1 MAIYTFKYLGIPMQ
15 VTKLK
20 NADWNVLL
28 ERIEKKLSSS
38 KGKHL
43 SVGGRLVLINSVLI
57 SLPMFMMSFFEIPR
71 VILRKLDYLMSRFFW
86 QADTQKK
93 KYRLA
98 KWDIL
103 CQPKDMGGLGIKNID
118 TQNKCLLSKWLFKLI
133 NEEGLW
139 QEVIRKKYLCNKS
152 IGQVRR
158 KPGDS
163 HFWTGLMKVRDM
175 FLERG
180 VFTVNNGRDIRF
192 WEDRWLGNFTLQ
204 QRFPSLYNL
213 VHRKN
218 DIVAN
223 VCATSPLNVSFRRGL
238 VGVNLQNW
246 YNLVSLVVNVSLNNS
261 SDKFQWGLHQN
272 GQYSVKSF
280 YDFIIGNGRVR
291 RDQTVWKL
299 KMPLK
304 IKIFSWYLRRGVI
317 LTKGSLTK
325 RNWNDNRKCVFCLDD
340 ESIQHLFFDYHYAKF
355 IWRVVSFTFGLKEPT
370 NTEDIYNSWL
380 INVNARWRS
389 LILVGATTIC
399 WALWLCRNDVV
410 FYKIPIQTYMQVLF
424 RGIY

>member
-1 MAIYTFKYLGIPMQ
+1 
-15 VTKLK
+15 
-20 NADWNVLL
+20 
-28 ERIEKKLSSS
+28 
-38 KGKHL
+38 
-43 SVGGRLVLINSVLI
+43 
-57 SLPMFMMSFFEIPR
+57 
-71 VILRKLDYLMSRFFW
+71 
-86 QADTQKK
+86 
-93 KYRLA
+93 
-98 KWDIL
+98 
-103 CQPKDMGGLGIKNID
+103 MGGLGIKNID

-139 QEVIRKKYLCNKS
+139 QEVIRKKYICNKS

-223 VCATSPLNVSFRRGL
+223 VCAMSPLNVSFRRGL